1 MDLDGLLD
9 RLDQI
14 GGSDLHLKFGVP
26 ASVRADGHIF
36 SLGGLPLTAQEMET
50 ALDLVTGSAPGRREE
65 FDRSGEVDTSYIT
78 GRGQRFRVSVFRQRG
93 QISMALRRIPTD
105 PRSLDEL
112 KIPKGAEQLADVRH
126 GLVIVAGATG
136 SGKSTTLAGLVSRL
150 NESRPCH
157 IVTIE
162 DPIEVLYT
170 DSEAFI
176 SQREVGIDTV
186 SFSQALRRV
195 LRQDPDVI
203 VIGEMRDQ
211 ESAEAALSASESG
224 HLVLSTMH
232 TADTIET
239 IDRIIEFF
247 PSHRHD
253 SARNALASVLQGVI
267 AQRLLPKKGGGQ
279 VPAVEILINTPRAGD
294 LIRDEDR
301 TAELADVINEGEVH
315 GMQSFDNHLVQLVL
329 NGEVDRYT
337 ALAAASVPHDCEL
350 KLERALRNRERGGA
364 TAGQVPRRHDPGLRR
379 TGKEREP
386 STETLRRAPLEAA
399 PDGGTSADNGHS
411 GAGEQS

>member
-26 ASVRADGHIF
+26 AAVRADGHIF
-36 SLGGLPLTAQEMET
+36 SLGGGPLSAEEMEV
-50 ALDLVTGSAPGRREE
+50 ALDLVTHNAPHRRDE
-65 FDRSGEVDTSYIT
+65 FERTGEVDTSYIT
-78 GRGQRFRVSVFRQRG
+78 AEGHRFRVSVYRQRG

-105 PRSLDEL
+105 PRSLKDL
-112 KIPKGAEQLADVRH
+112 RIPDGAERLADSRH

-136 SGKSTTLAGLVSRL
+136 SGKSTTLAGMVSQL

-170 DSEAFI
+170 DNEAFI
-176 SQREVGIDTV
+176 SQREVGIDTS
-186 SFSQALRRV
+186 SFAQALRRV

-232 TADTIET
+232 TADAVET
-239 IDRIIEFF
+239 IDRIVEFF

-253 SARNALASVLQGVI
+253 SARNAIATVLQGVV

-279 VPAVEILINTPRAGD
+279 VPAVEILINTPRAAD
-294 LIRDEDR
+294 LIRDEER
-301 TAELADVINEGEVH
+301 TAELADIIAEGDVH
-315 GMQSFDNHLVQLVL
+315 GMQSFDDHLVQLVL
-329 NGEVDRYT
+329 SGEVDRFT
-337 ALAAASVPHDCEL
+337 ALGAASTPHDCEL
-350 KLERALRNRERGGA
+350 KLDRALRNRERGDSSGR
-364 TAGQVPRRHDPGLRR
+364 VPRRHDPGIRSDGSSDSLRSA
-379 TGKEREP
+379 G
-386 STETLRRAPLEAA
+386 LRRAPAESVDDQA
-399 PDGGTSADNGHS
+399 S
-411 GAGEQS
+411 GQ